1 MKNGE
6 YKCAGTYTTQPR
18 VFLFAFPS
26 PDHVYS
32 VSFYDWVI
40 LFPPSLSPSLYLRCP
55 WKPSNGIGRGDTNRG
70 WLSVICG
77 LFQFLGN
84 EYKFSN
90 DGHNGHTLKMCALIF
105 ETSQNLIE
113 HVEDSTQLLNPI
125 VRGSKYEVMHLEIL
139 RFWPSSESSCSFSVT
154 EITRRQIT
162 LSHPLLDE

>member
-1 MKNGE
+1 ME
-6 YKCAGTYTTQPR
+6 SA
-18 VFLFAFPS
+18 AEIPS
-26 PDHVYS
+26 
-32 VSFYDWVI
+32 
-40 LFPPSLSPSLYLRCP
+40 
-55 WKPSNGIGRGDTNRG
+55 RG